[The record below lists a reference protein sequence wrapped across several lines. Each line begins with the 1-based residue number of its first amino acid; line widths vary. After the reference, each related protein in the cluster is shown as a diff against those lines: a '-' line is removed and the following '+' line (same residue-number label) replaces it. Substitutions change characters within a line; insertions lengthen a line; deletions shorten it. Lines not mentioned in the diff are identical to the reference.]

1 MTLKHYT
8 VGYYDVSDKGDNV
21 DDCVTRLEDNE
32 EM

>member
-8 VGYYDVSDKGDNV
+8 VGYYDVSDKDDNV